1 MENEKSLFYKNIYG
15 TDKASEINAMMLR
28 DFNKIKSYVDIIK
41 VMKKYTPYVYLLNS
55 PDYTKQ
61 RYFQVKKVI
70 DKSDLAPKYKKI
82 LTESFTAPV
91 GFYAGMNDLRELRL
105 ENKKDSGDN
114 VINFDLTK
122 FDEIVAKLYDLGT
135 DKTLKNYPYK
145 LGARQSKEQIRA
157 YYLATYL
164 ALTTGRRLVEILK
177 TLELR
182 KYRNNLKAK
191 GIAKKEDNTTSY
203 DLIALDDLDKILSA
217 YKELRRIFDTSD
229 LTKRQVNQK
238 HNAKFNQFLRDKIF
252 PNSDLS
258 FHDLRKIYL
267 LKAFEKFG
275 NNENFDNFAEKA
287 LLHDVKLDA
296 KFLTQTKHYTTA
308 EIEKKESQKDD

>member
-15 TDKASEINAMMLR
+15 TDKASEIKEMMLR

-41 VMKKYTPYVYLLNS
+41 VMKKYMPYVYLLNS
-55 PDYTKQ
+55 PDFAKQ
-61 RYFQVKKVI
+61 RYFEVKKVI
-70 DKSDLAPKYKKI
+70 DKSDLATKYKKI
-82 LTESFTAPV
+82 LSESFTAPV
-91 GFYAGMNDLRELRL
+91 GYYSAINELRELRL
-105 ENKKDSGDN
+105 NEKKDTDDN
-114 VINFDLTK
+114 VIQFDLSK
-122 FDEIVAKLYDLGT
+122 FDEIIAKLYDMGT

-182 KYRNNLKAK
+182 KYRDALKAR
-191 GIAKKEDNTTSY
+191 GIAKKEDDTTSY
-203 DLIALDDLDKILSA
+203 DLIALDTLDKILSA
-217 YKELRRIFDTSD
+217 YKELRHIFDTSD

-252 PNSDLS
+252 PKSDLS

-267 LKAFEKFG
+267 LKAYEKYG
-275 NNENFDNFAEKA
+275 NDENFDNFAEKA

-308 EIEKKESQKDD
+308 ETAPADKED